1 MLVDFVLGSLLLKE
15 RSTEKLSII
24 LEIKKKMTFLRKHLR
39 YDEYIGYKAFTKK
52 LTLRANLSEKR

>member
-39 YDEYIGYKAFTKK
+39 
-52 LTLRANLSEKR
+52 L